1 MGTGLSPSTLGAE
14 GRGQVGAYGWAPA
27 TPTGQA
33 GSGAACPRR
42 TPISQAWTPRRSGQ
56 TPARFHFPLLCKEP
70 PPPSRHSPQHAC
82 THLWHTD
89 VYTHMYTGLCPTARH
104 QKRPVTS
111 ELGPCGG
118 SWCQGHQ
125 HPAQTRLLQ
134 GAGSITRSD
143 APTTAAPAPFRAAAP
158 EAAKALGKPHS
169 SPVPGTEASSISPRD
184 LCLIL
189 CKSAA

>member
-1 MGTGLSPSTLGAE
+1 MEPMAGLQRPPQARPGAGLHVPEGPQFLKPGHQGGAVRHQLDSISHCFARSPLHPVATAPNTHAHT
-14 GRGQVGAYGWAPA
+14 RG
-27 TPTGQA
+27 
-33 GSGAACPRR
+33 
-42 TPISQAWTPRRSGQ
+42 
-56 TPARFHFPLLCKEP
+56 
-70 PPPSRHSPQHAC
+70 
-82 THLWHTD
+82 TD

-169 SPVPGTEASSISPRD
+169 SPVPERDASSISPRD